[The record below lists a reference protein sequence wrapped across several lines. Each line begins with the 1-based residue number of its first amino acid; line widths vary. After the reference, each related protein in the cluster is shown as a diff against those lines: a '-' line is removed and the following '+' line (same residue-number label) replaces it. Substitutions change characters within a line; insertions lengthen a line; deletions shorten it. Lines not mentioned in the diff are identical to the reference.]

1 MRALLSRLLTI
12 IATAL
17 AIGTGLV
24 TLTGLLAGDGILNAI
39 SDVLLQIAVVTVAL
53 TILFGVANLLLVH
66 LTRLRRRERGWP
78 YSIVLVAAAAVV
90 LALWLTG
97 NLNPNTSAEAAQNR
111 VVLESTQIAV
121 ESALAAL
128 LVFTLVFGAYR
139 LMRGRVTWSAI
150 LFTLTLLIVLVGA
163 LTAQQ
168 AGGVAELVN
177 GARAW
182 LLAVPVSA
190 GARGLLLGIA
200 LATVIAAVRI
210 LIGQE
215 RAYRD

>member
-1 MRALLSRLLTI
+1 MRTFLSRLLTI
-12 IATAL
+12 FSTAL

-24 TLTGLLAGDGILNAI
+24 MLAGLLAGDGILNDI

-78 YSIVLVAAAAVV
+78 YSIVLIAAAVLV
-90 LALWLTG
+90 FGLWLTG
-97 NLNPNTSAEAAQNR
+97 NLNAATSPEAGQNR
-111 VVLESTQIAV
+111 VALENIQIAV

-139 LMRGRVTWSAI
+139 LMRGRVTWSAV
-150 LFTLTLLIVLVGA
+150 LFTLTLLIVLIGA

-168 AGGVAELVN
+168 VGGVAELIN
-177 GARAW
+177 GVRAW